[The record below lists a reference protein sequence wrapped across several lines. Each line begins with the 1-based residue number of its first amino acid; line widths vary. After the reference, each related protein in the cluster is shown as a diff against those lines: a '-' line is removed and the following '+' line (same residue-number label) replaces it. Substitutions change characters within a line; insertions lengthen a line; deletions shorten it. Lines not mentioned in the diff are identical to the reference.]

1 MKTYKFN
8 PISMNF
14 QPDNERRNIICLLIA
29 ALIILL
35 LVLCYKTDEGKEMYI
50 EGGKVSQ
57 NAQEYEMD
65 STIVRYRN
73 SVAFRAI
80 VKAAEIRY
88 NSYLKD
94 STVRVN
100 FK

>member
-1 MKTYKFN
+1 MTFSKDYTT
-8 PISMNF
+8 
-14 QPDNERRNIICLLIA
+14 RH
-29 ALIILL
+29 LIILVCVAIATL
-35 LVLCYKTDEGKEMYI
+35 ICVQLTKTDEGKEMYI

-65 STIVRYRN
+65 TTLQRYRN
-73 SVAFRAI
+73 DVAFRAI

-88 NSYLKD
+88 NRYVSD
-94 STVRVN
+94 STIKTN